1 MTDLKMTDFLRFQ
14 DFNKKACLD
23 IAELYKNP
31 KFNREYVRRRDDLKR
46 EKQAEV
52 TDKRLEV
59 SNSKKALSRSIR
71 DQKRV
76 SEFFKDIEGGEQTIF
91 GVRQLVFDGGPMLR
105 YHLPACWKGSKHF
118 KRNQNYIYLSTANLS
133 NPVKLWQEEIR
144 LFGKEISFDTREEV
158 SFCFS
163 CFLHI

>member
-1 MTDLKMTDFLRFQ
+1 MGDLKVRDWHLIFNLFSRFENDGFENDRFLRFQ

-59 SNSKKALSRSIR
+59 SNSKRLSVVPLGIRSGFQSFSKILKEESR
-71 DQKRV
+71 L
-76 SEFFKDIEGGEQTIF
+76 F
-91 GVRQLVFDGGPMLR
+91 LVF
-105 YHLPACWKGSKHF
+105 AS
-118 KRNQNYIYLSTANLS
+118 
-133 NPVKLWQEEIR
+133 
-144 LFGKEISFDTREEV
+144 
-158 SFCFS
+158 
-163 CFLHI
+163 